1 VTTTSTA
8 GTSASPHR
16 TLAPAPDT
24 GARTVTALLATI
36 AGLCTI
42 GLAMVM
48 SASSVNALH
57 KFGSS
62 WYFTFRQAVA
72 VVIGSLALWIL
83 SRIDYHV
90 WRRWALPVLGVAT
103 VLLLAVLIPG
113 IGQVAYGARRW
124 IGVGPIQFQP
134 SEIAK
139 LAVILFA
146 ADVLSRHPP
155 QRDGT
160 GPIKLVLVAVGG
172 LATLVMLQ
180 PDMGTTIVVVAVAAT
195 VLLLG
200 GTPLPL
206 FATMSG
212 ALAAIGTM
220 VAVFE
225 PYRRARLMSFIDPFS
240 TGQPGYQ
247 VAQSFVGLGSGGF
260 TGLGLGASRAKWGF
274 LPNAHTDF
282 IFAIIGEE
290 LGMIGAL
297 CVVGMFTTL
306 GVFGLVAVR
315 RAPDAFG
322 ALIAGGV
329 TAWLVGQ
336 AALNMA
342 TVVGALPVT
351 GVPLPF
357 VSLGGTST
365 VICMAAAGLLV
376 NVARQGEPA
385 ARPDP

>member
-1 VTTTSTA
+1 MSTTTNPTTLRRTPV
-8 GTSASPHR
+8 GETSRSRP
-16 TLAPAPDT
+16 
-24 GARTVTALLATI
+24 RTVTALLGTI

-62 WYFTFRQAVA
+62 WYFTMRQAIAVA
-72 VVIGSLALWIL
+72 IGSLALWVL

-90 WRRWALPVLGVAT
+90 WRRWALPALGVAT

-113 IGQVAYGARRW
+113 VGQVAYGARRW
-124 IGVGPIQFQP
+124 LGAGPVQFQP

-139 LAVILFA
+139 LAVLLFA

-155 QRDGT
+155 QRDGS
-160 GPIKLVLVAVGG
+160 GPVKLVLVAVGV

-180 PDMGTTIVVVAVAAT
+180 PDMGTTMVVVAVATT

-206 FATMSG
+206 FATLSA
-212 ALAAIGTM
+212 ALAAIGTA

-240 TGQPGYQ
+240 AGQPGYQ
-247 VAQSFVGLGSGGF
+247 VAQSFVGLGSGGL

-290 LGMIGAL
+290 LGLIGAL
-297 CVVGMFTTL
+297 VVVGMFTML
-306 GVFGLVAVR
+306 GVFGLATVR

-365 VICMAAAGLLV
+365 VICMAAAGILV
-376 NVARQGEPA
+376 NVARQGEA
-385 ARPDP
+385 ASPRNR

>member
-1 VTTTSTA
+1 MSTA
-8 GTSASPHR
+8 TTPASHR
-16 TLAPAPDT
+16 APARESARPRQ
-24 GARTVTALLATI
+24 RTVAGLLGTI

-62 WYFTFRQAVA
+62 WYFTLRQAMA
-72 VVIGSLALWIL
+72 VMIGSLALWIL

-90 WRRWALPVLGVAT
+90 WRRWALPLLGVAT
-103 VLLLAVLIPG
+103 TLLLAVLVPG
-113 IGQVAYGARRW
+113 VGQVAYGARRW
-124 IGVGPIQFQP
+124 IGAGPVQFQP

-155 QRDGT
+155 RRDGT
-160 GPIKLVLVAVGG
+160 GPVKLVLVGVGV

-180 PDMGTTIVVVAVAAT
+180 PDMGTTMVIVAVAAT

-206 FATMSG
+206 FATMSA
-212 ALAAIGTM
+212 ALVALGTF

-240 TGQPGYQ
+240 AGQPGYQ

-297 CVVGMFTTL
+297 VVVAMFTAL
-306 GVFGLVAVR
+306 GVFGLAAVR

-365 VICMAAAGLLV
+365 VICMAAAGILL
-376 NVARQGEPA
+376 NVARQGEVAP
-385 ARPDP
+385 RRDR